1 MTVNSHQDK
10 ASLAAELEA
19 LRVGARARDEQRQQD
34 QERISHLVRELE
46 QAKVQTID
54 LQRSVSRTG
63 NLEVEHE
70 RLARLVSDRENEILH
85 LKEELDRL
93 DAKVHTQ
100 ARDMLAYQEDLDE
113 MVQKLRRL
121 QAERNEIAEN
131 LNETMTIIEDKNEE
145 LRESQDQLDQ
155 VNYAA
160 EQPHG
165 AFCLTISLIIYRHLI
180 NWSS

>member
-1 MTVNSHQDK
+1 LTVNFHQDK

-70 RLARLVSDRENEILH
+70 RLARLVSDRE
-85 LKEELDRL
+85 ELDRL
-93 DAKVHTQ
+93 DAKVHAQ

-155 VNYAA
+155 VDYAA
-160 EQPHG
+160 QQPHG